1 MTPIKNADLDNDGIV
16 STEELSAVDAHN
28 KLEAQTRVAIASFII
43 MVTFATVLI
52 SGLIPESRIVS
63 LGPLISTLFI
73 AKAGIVGAWYG
84 MTGYMSR
91 K

>member
-1 MTPIKNADLDNDGIV
+1 MTPIRNADLNHDGV
-16 STEELSAVDAHN
+16 VDATELAAVDQHN

-43 MVTFATVLI
+43 IVSGASVLI